1 MKRNNSNQGAT
12 LGVRLMVLIFV
23 LALVLQAQPAQAWFT
38 DTPYPL
44 TAELQSTTAAYPFSY
59 NTTVAQMLGEVQQTD
74 VYNYAASLTG
84 VTPITVGGA
93 AFTLTTRNMNYST
106 HISKAT
112 QYVYEFMQARGL
124 AVHYET
130 WYDSGEDISS
140 RNVIGEITGGVRP
153 TEIILITAHLD
164 DMPNG
169 SVAPGADD
177 NASGSAAVMMAAA
190 RMAGHHFERTVRFVF
205 FTGEEQGFLGSDAY
219 AAAAKTR
226 GDNILAVFNM
236 DMIGWDDNNDGV
248 LALETRYTT
257 SPGYANDLA
266 IANLFIQVV
275 GVYGGLS
282 GLHPF
287 VDPIYDEG
295 VDSISFW
302 NRGYSSVTAIEDWE
316 EGNPYYHTKND
327 TLATLNLA
335 YFTSFIKASLGT
347 VAHMALPLA
356 DTTFADV
363 PTTHW
368 AWTFI
373 ESLYQAGVTGGCA
386 ANPLLYCPAKNVTR
400 AEMAVFILRAEH
412 GDTYSP
418 PEASGNVFNDVPLG
432 YWAAGWIE
440 QLTNEG
446 ITGGCGNGNYC
457 PAKYVTRAEMAV
469 FLLRGKHGNTYTPP
483 AASGSVFD
491 DISADF
497 WAASWIEQLYAE
509 GITGGCEGGNYCPG
523 IYANRAQMAVFLVR
537 TFSLP

>member
-1 MKRNNSNQGAT
+1 MKRNNNHRGTS
-12 LGVRLMVLIFV
+12 LGVRLIVLIFV
-23 LALVLQAQPAQAWFT
+23 LALVFQAQPSQAWFS
-38 DTPYPL
+38 PAL
-44 TAELQSTTAAYPFSY
+44 ELQSATPAYPFTY
-59 NTTVAQMLGEVQQTD
+59 NMTVAQMLTEVQQTD

-84 VTPITVGGA
+84 VTPITVGGS

-124 AVHYET
+124 SVHYET
-130 WYDSGEDISS
+130 WYDSGMDMSG
-140 RNVIGEITGGVRP
+140 RNVIGEITGGVSP
-153 TEIILITAHLD
+153 SEIILITAHLD
-164 DMPNG
+164 DMPSG

-219 AAAAKTR
+219 AAAAKAR

-275 GVYGGLS
+275 GAYGGLS

-287 VDPIYDEG
+287 IDPIYDEG
-295 VDSISFW
+295 VDSVSFW
-302 NRGYSSVTAIEDWE
+302 DRGYSSVTAIEDWE

-327 TLATLNLA
+327 TLATLNMA
-335 YFTSFIKASLGT
+335 YFTSFVKASLGT
-347 VAHMALPLA
+347 VAHMALPMA

-363 PTTHW
+363 PATHW
-368 AWTFI
+368 AWAFI

-386 ANPLLYCPAKNVTR
+386 ATPLLYCPTKNVTR

-412 GDTYSP
+412 GNTYSP
-418 PEASGNVFNDVPLG
+418 PDASGSVFDDVPAG
-432 YWAAGWIE
+432 YWAADWIE
-440 QLTNEG
+440 QLYTEG
-446 ITGGCGNGNYC
+446 VTGGCGNGNYC
-457 PAKYVTRAEMAV
+457 PAKIVTRAEMAV
-469 FLLRGKHGNTYTPP
+469 FLLRGKYGELYTPP
-483 AASGSVFD
+483 AASGSVFN

-497 WAASWIEQLYAE
+497 WAAPWIERLYAE
-509 GITGGCEGGNYCPG
+509 GVTGGCEGGNYCPG
-523 IYANRAQMAVFLVR
+523 DYVNRAQMAVFLVR
-537 TFSLP
+537 TFNLP

>member
-1 MKRNNSNQGAT
+1 MKQNNIHKGAS
-12 LGVRLMVLIFV
+12 LGARLIVLIFA
-23 LALVLQAQPAQAWFT
+23 LALVFQAQPAQAWL
-38 DTPYPL
+38 PS
-44 TAELQSTTAAYPFSY
+44 TAELHSTTAAYPFTY
-59 NTTVAQMLGEVQQTD
+59 NTTVAQMIGEVQQTD

-84 VTPITVGGA
+84 VTPITVGGSS
-93 AFTLTTRNMNYST
+93 FTLTTRNMNYST
-106 HISKAT
+106 HVSKAT
-112 QYVYEFMQARGL
+112 QYVYEFMQTRGL
-124 AVHYET
+124 SVHYET
-130 WYDSGEDISS
+130 WYDSGEDLSS
-140 RNVIGEITGGVRP
+140 RNVIGEISGTTRP
-153 TEIILITAHLD
+153 TEIILIAAHLD
-164 DMPNG
+164 DMPNS

-177 NASGSAAVMMAAA
+177 NASGSVAVMMAAA

-266 IANLFIQVV
+266 TANLFIQVV
-275 GVYGGLS
+275 GAYGGLS

-335 YFTSFIKASLGT
+335 YFTSFVKASLGT
-347 VAHMALPLA
+347 VAHMALPMA

-373 ESLYQAGVTGGCA
+373 ESLYQAGVTGGCS

-400 AEMAVFILRAEH
+400 AEMAVFILRAKY
-412 GDTYSP
+412 GNTYSP

-432 YWAAGWIE
+432 YWADDWIE
-440 QLTNEG
+440 QLYAEG
-446 ITGGCGNGNYC
+446 ITGGCGSGNYC
-457 PAKYVTRAEMAV
+457 PVKNVTRAEMAV
-469 FLLRGKHGNTYTPP
+469 LLLRGKNGNTYTPP

-491 DISADF
+491 DISVDF
-497 WAASWIEQLYAE
+497 WAASWIEQLFAE

-523 IYANRAQMAVFLVR
+523 SYANRAQMAVFLVR